1 MPDEI
6 KAEQPLTAPSHA
18 PTPSPSA
25 QPQDRGI
32 GHVSMS
38 EEMDSARWTLPPI
51 VPILVGLAAVVI
63 VVGIASFVFRAKPTA
78 SGSIEKVIAAQQ
90 EGNVLV
96 AIHVKFNNLTDEML
110 HIKGLTAD
118 LETEDGQKHTD
129 VAAAAAD
136 IDRYFQAFPELGV
149 GRTTPLREELTIP
162 KTASQSGMAIF
173 SYPVDKAAFDKRK
186 SLTMKIDFYDHAPI
200 VLSQQ

>member
-1 MPDEI
+1 MPDETN
-6 KAEQPLTAPSHA
+6 AQQASTASSASPAPSQA
-18 PTPSPSA
+18 PP
-25 QPQDRGI
+25 PQDRGI
-32 GHVSMS
+32 GHLSMS

-51 VPILVGLAAVVI
+51 VPILIGLAAVVI
-63 VVGIASFVFRAKPTA
+63 VVGLVSFVFRAKPTA

-96 AIHVKFNNLTDEML
+96 AIHVKFDNLTDETL
-110 HIKGLTAD
+110 HIKGLTAE
-118 LETEDGQKHTD
+118 LESEDGHKHTD

-136 IDRYFQAFPELGV
+136 IDHYFLAFPELGE

-162 KTASQSGMAIF
+162 QKTSQSGMAIF

-186 SLTMKIDFYDHAPI
+186 SLTMKIDFYDHAPL
-200 VLSQQ
+200 VARQP

>member
-1 MPDEI
+1 MADEI
-6 KAEQPLTAPSHA
+6 KPGTASA
-18 PTPSPSA
+18 SPTPSQPT

-32 GHVSMS
+32 GHLSMS

-51 VPILVGLAAVVI
+51 VPILAGLAAVVI
-63 VVGIASFVFRAKPTA
+63 VVGIVSVVFRAKPTA

-90 EGNVLV
+90 ESNVLV
-96 AIHVKFNNLTDEML
+96 AIHVKFNNLTDETL

-136 IDRYFQAFPELGV
+136 IDRYFQAFPELGE

-162 KTASQSGMAIF
+162 KKTSQSGMAIF
-173 SYPVDKAAFDKRK
+173 SYPVDKATFEKRK
-186 SLTMKIDFYDHAPI
+186 SLAMKIDFYDHTPL
-200 VLSQQ
+200 VVH